1 MSEEVGQR
9 RCGSLNDSA
18 TVTGMNAVTPEQAH
32 DEQLLALFLAAD
44 KAEQQLAW
52 KTSTY
57 RSDSLARNDPRQ
69 GWKGPKD
76 TRTMNEV
83 ADDMQARREELVP
96 FWNDHSDGDAD
107 TATRM
112 IAYSVGELDKVEAA
126 YFEAQANAD
135 TARYE
140 ITAHERNYTGWQ
152 RYFLVTSS
160 AGLVHAS
167 MNCSTCNKGRQATT
181 FALLPSLSGR
191 SHEALVTAL
200 GPSLCSVCFP
210 DAPVAW
216 TDEQRISPNV
226 ATVLATEGE
235 EAFWKA
241 LAASRAASAKRAAT
255 KARNDAE
262 LAARRAARAAAQS

>member
-18 TVTGMNAVTPEQAH
+18 TVTGMTNAATTEQAH
-32 DEQLLALFLAAD
+32 DEQLLALFTAAD
-44 KAEQQLAW
+44 KAEQQLDW
-52 KTSTY
+52 KTATY
-57 RSDSLARNDPRQ
+57 RRESLDRRH
-69 GWKGPKD
+69 GWKVKD
-76 TRTMNEV
+76 DRTMNEV
-83 ADDMQARREELVP
+83 ADDLQARRDEQTAYWTENKYTDAADV
-96 FWNDHSDGDAD
+96 DH
-107 TATRM
+107 M
-112 IAYSVGELDKVEAA
+112 IAYSVGELDKVEKA
-126 YFEAQANAD
+126 YFEAKDVAD

-167 MNCSTCNKGRQATT
+167 MTCSTCNKGRQATT
-181 FALLPSLSGR
+181 FALLPSCSGR
-191 SHEALVTAL
+191 SHEALVAAL

-235 EAFWKA
+235 EAFWTA
-241 LAASRAASAKRAAT
+241 LAESRAKASKRAAT

-262 LAARRAARAAAQS
+262 LAARRAARAAGNR

>member
-32 DEQLLALFLAAD
+32 DEIMLTLWGALYTAEARLDTVRSWWRSLSAPRTRNGGYDRDPRTWTEVVADFEVAEAAAQSWEVETFVRYRKHLTEAIDAQLAA
-44 KAEQQLAW
+44 
-52 KTSTY
+52 
-57 RSDSLARNDPRQ
+57 
-69 GWKGPKD
+69 
-76 TRTMNEV
+76 
-83 ADDMQARREELVP
+83 
-96 FWNDHSDGDAD
+96 
-107 TATRM
+107 
-112 IAYSVGELDKVEAA
+112 
-126 YFEAQANAD
+126 AQALN
-135 TARYE
+135 
-140 ITAHERNYTGWQ
+140 IHEQSYTGWQ

-167 MNCSTCNKGRQATT
+167 TRCHTCNKGRSATQ

-191 SHEALVTAL
+191 SHEALVEAL
-200 GPSLCSVCFP
+200 GPSLCSVCWP